1 MLIDTAMQDDARYQ
15 ALLAR
20 DASQDGRW
28 FYSVRT
34 TGVYCRPSCASRPPR
49 RENVAFH
56 ASTAEAEAA
65 GFRPCK
71 RCRPTEISAE
81 AHRVAAIRRAC
92 DLIAAAEEVPKLE
105 ALADAAHMSP
115 YHFHRTFR
123 RVVGTTPAAFAR
135 AARLERLT
143 RGLEGAASVTE
154 AIYAAGYGSGARAY
168 ADAKAKLGAAPAALK
183 AGGQGLALRYA
194 AARTKLGWL
203 LVAATDRGVA
213 SVSFGD
219 ALPALLAGIE
229 ARFPKA
235 RITRDEGVLGS
246 WLGAIVAAVEAGSAF
261 PDLPLDI
268 AGTAF
273 QAEVW
278 AALRRIPA
286 GQTRSYAEVAAATG
300 KPAAVRAVAGACA
313 ANEIALLIPCH
324 RVVRADGASGGYRWG
339 EERKRKLLAA
349 ERAAAS

>member
-20 DASQDGRW
+20 DATQDGRW

-56 ASTAEAEAA
+56 ASPQAAEAA

-71 RCRPTEISAE
+71 RCRPTEISAD
-81 AHRVAAIRRAC
+81 AHRLAAIRRAC
-92 DLIAAAEEVPKLE
+92 DLIAAAEEVPKLAE
-105 ALADAAHMSP
+105 LAAAAHMSP

-143 RGLEGAASVTE
+143 KGLNGTGSVTA
-154 AIYAAGYGSGARAY
+154 AIYEAGYGSGARAY
-168 ADAKAKLGAAPAALK
+168 ADAKAKLGAAPGSLK
-183 AGGQGLALRYA
+183 SGGEGLALRYA
-194 AARTKLGWL
+194 AARTSLGWL
-203 LVAATDRGVA
+203 LVAATEKGVT
-213 SVSFGD
+213 SVKFGD
-219 ALPALLAGIE
+219 ALEPLLADLHT
-229 ARFPKA
+229 RFPKA
-235 RITRDEGVLGS
+235 GIGRDEGILGP
-246 WLGAIVAAVEAGSAF
+246 WLQAIVRAVEAGSAL
-261 PDLPLDI
+261 PDLPLDV

-286 GQTRSYAEVAAATG
+286 GETRSYAEVAAAVA
-300 KPAAVRAVAGACA
+300 KPAAVRAVASACA
-313 ANEIALLIPCH
+313 SNEIALLIPCH
-324 RVVRADGASGGYRWG
+324 RVVRSDGTLGGYRWG
-339 EERKRKLLAA
+339 EGRKKKLLAA